1 MYGTLGYKTKTIQYV
16 DLKVITKKLL
26 WVNIPY
32 TFATQNV
39 IITYA
44 LGYKTP
50 SVIII

>member
-26 WVNIPY
+26 WVNIPHS
-32 TFATQNV
+32 FATQTV
-39 IITYA
+39 ITAYA

-50 SVIII
+50 SVISI